1 MKKVFLFALATAMMS
16 FAGCQQM
23 EQEAPAN
30 PNEGGS
36 TFEFVADIAQ
46 TKTTLDVDNGYK
58 VDWEEGDLIYMVTS
72 DGTWGK
78 PYNEDKD
85 AVTVAEFK
93 YADGKFTSDAT
104 IANGEYTFK
113 GMYAAADQKS
123 CHRGASS
130 THKLKATQTQN
141 CATPTAH
148 IKENDALVGTFTAAV
163 PMAEMAKM
171 NMSHLYT
178 LMQVNI
184 KNATG
189 AAIEVANFQ
198 MTAEGADLA
207 GVFNVTAFDTP
218 ALTTNQD
225 ATSTI
230 TVDLTGGSVENG
242 ASLPV
247 YFVMAPLSNYAGDVT
262 FKVTDSEGKTYTKT
276 VAMNGISFEAG
287 KYNTTPYT
295 IKKADVVEPEQP
307 SSWVLTDLAQIKA
320 GDQVV
325 IVSTKSGSSYAMSN
339 DKAASAAPAAVK
351 VTVSNSML
359 SETPADNLIWHFDVA
374 SNQYTFYKDSGKKT
388 WLYCTNTNN
397 GVRVGDNTNKVYEI
411 KANYLYHTATS
422 RYIGVYNAQDWRC
435 YTSINDNIKDQTLQ
449 FFVKT
454 IGVETPDVPKIPEL
468 TNTPELVEV
477 PAAGGNADFSYEVVN
492 PIEGIS
498 VSASTTVDWI
508 TGFDYNTPNKV
519 TFTVT
524 ENTLEEARE
533 AVIELDYEGAESKT
547 VTVKQDAKVPEGM
560 LVDVLTRA
568 TTGVTSGNSNYS
580 SWSGKTLTSPAVYAG
595 NSAGSNDAIQLRS
608 NNNNSGVV
616 TTTSGGY
623 VKKIAVEWQSSTSDN
638 RTLDV
643 YGKNTAYTAATDLYN
658 VSTQGTKLGSI
669 KKGAST
675 ELLITGDYKYIGL
688 RSNDGAMY
696 LSEIAITWSA
706 ESSGET
712 PAAPVLTIVEK
723 PTSDIAAEGDVVTVK
738 YSVTNPVEGKSVTA
752 SANQTWVNNFD
763 YSDAGEVSFIVDE
776 NTGAAR
782 TATVTLAYEGATSQT
797 VTISQAAAQS
807 GGDEPEQPS
816 AKKTYTLTISASD
829 FNSTSYA
836 ANNNEKTST
845 ATATDGSTLS
855 VKWTSNQIM
864 KGTGANSSKMQWKK
878 NEGYIFNST
887 DLGTIED
894 ITVDSSAGTY
904 TKNIGTSSKPSSS
917 GSGGYFNI
925 KVGNA
930 TGYSTKVTITFT
942 K

>member
-1 MKKVFLFALATAMMS
+1 MWLVI
-16 FAGCQQM
+16 
-23 EQEAPAN
+23 
-30 PNEGGS
+30 S
-36 TFEFVADIAQ
+36 THS
-46 TKTTLDVDNGYK
+46 TKT
-58 VDWEEGDLIYMVTS
+58 
-72 DGTWGK
+72 
-78 PYNEDKD
+78 
-85 AVTVAEFK
+85 
-93 YADGKFTSDAT
+93 
-104 IANGEYTFK
+104 
-113 GMYAAADQKS
+113 
-123 CHRGASS
+123 
-130 THKLKATQTQN
+130 
-141 CATPTAH
+141 
-148 IKENDALVGTFTAAV
+148 
-163 PMAEMAKM
+163 
-171 NMSHLYT
+171 
-178 LMQVNI
+178 
-184 KNATG
+184 
-189 AAIEVANFQ
+189 
-198 MTAEGADLA
+198 
-207 GVFNVTAFDTP
+207 
-218 ALTTNQD
+218 
-225 ATSTI
+225 
-230 TVDLTGGSVENG
+230 
-242 ASLPV
+242 PV
-247 YFVMAPLSNYAGDVT
+247 
-262 FKVTDSEGKTYTKT
+262 
-276 VAMNGISFEAG
+276 
-287 KYNTTPYT
+287 
-295 IKKADVVEPEQP
+295 
-307 SSWVLTDLAQIKA
+307 
-320 GDQVV
+320 
-325 IVSTKSGSSYAMSN
+325 
-339 DKAASAAPAAVK
+339 
-351 VTVSNSML
+351 
-359 SETPADNLIWHFDVA
+359 
-374 SNQYTFYKDSGKKT
+374 KKT

-623 VKKIAVEWQSSTSDN
+623 VKKIAVEWQSATSDN